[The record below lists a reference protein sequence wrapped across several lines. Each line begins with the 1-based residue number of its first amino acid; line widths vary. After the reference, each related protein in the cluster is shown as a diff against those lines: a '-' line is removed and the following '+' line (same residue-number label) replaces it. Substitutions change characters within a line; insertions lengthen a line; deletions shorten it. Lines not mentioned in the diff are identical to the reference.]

1 MDWQRMVRVGTRRK
15 AEETQG
21 AAPARTGP
29 HRKREEPGTA
39 FSMAFQPI
47 VAPQTG
53 EIWGY
58 EALVRGEAGES
69 AASVLA
75 QVEDEALYRFD
86 QACRERAIEMAG
98 TLFPHPRVRLS
109 INIMPNAVQEPGA
122 FIPATL
128 AAARRAGLRPEQ
140 LTLEFT
146 ETERFVN
153 TGLTNSILSHYR
165 DLGMMTALDDFGSGY
180 SGLLRLAALHP
191 DLLKIDMALIRDIDA
206 DQRRQAIVGAILGLA
221 RALGIAV
228 IAEGVQTAAEYR
240 TLSEMGVQ
248 LFQGF
253 YFACPKIGALPPVRL

>member
-1 MDWQRMVRVGTRRK
+1 MAAIGTRQK
-15 AEETQG
+15 ADGMQG
-21 AAPARTGP
+21 FAPPRGGARCGDAQP
-29 HRKREEPGTA
+29 PLA

-47 VAPQTG
+47 VAPQSR

-58 EALVRGEAGES
+58 EALVRGAAGES

-75 QVEDEALYRFD
+75 QVDDNALYRFD

-98 TLFPHPRVRLS
+98 ALFPHPRVKLS

-128 AAARRAGLRPEQ
+128 TAARRAGLRPEQ

-153 TGLTNSILSHYR
+153 TGLTNTILSHYR

-206 DQRRQAIVGAILGLA
+206 DRRRQAIVGAILGLT
-221 RALGIAV
+221 RDLGIAV

-253 YFACPKIGALPPVRL
+253 YFACPKIGALPQVRL